1 MTKSVFRKSFRRRG
15 KYPYGDRGMQ
25 GNSPMSNQAR
35 VSNGLLWV
43 FIALYVLM
51 GAARLLH
58 NPHLQRLMP
67 FISVAILMGFAIVHG
82 IRRYG
87 WRHFVVFFIVAFV
100 ISWSYETLSILT
112 GFPFGHYVY
121 TDNLGPKLWLVP
133 LLIMPAYFSMG
144 YIAWTL
150 AHVLL
155 DRYDD
160 RLAGAEVILVPAL
173 ASFVMVMWDLCI
185 DPASSTISGSW
196 IWRDGG
202 SYFGVPLVNF
212 LGWYL
217 CVFTI
222 YLMFALYLQRSAEW
236 TRATNLGD
244 RSTWTL
250 PALMYAAV
258 MLPRLLEPAVSD
270 SVQVT
275 SNDGHVWWTGDIHA
289 ASALVAL
296 FTMLFV
302 TVLALVRVS
311 RNPALH

>member
-1 MTKSVFRKSFRRRG
+1 MT
-15 KYPYGDRGMQ
+15 
-25 GNSPMSNQAR
+25 NQAQ
-35 VSNGLLWV
+35 VSNALLWV

-58 NPHLQRLMP
+58 NADLQRLTP

-82 IRRYG
+82 MPRYG
-87 WRHFVVFFIVAFV
+87 GMHFGVFFILTVV
-100 ISWSYETLSILT
+100 VSWSYETSSILT

-121 TDNLGPKLWLVP
+121 TDKLGPKLWLVP

-155 DRYDD
+155 DRFDD
-160 RLAGAEVILVPAL
+160 RLAGGEMVLVPAL

-185 DPASSTISGSW
+185 DPASSTISGAW

-202 SYFGVPLVNF
+202 GYFGVPFVNF

-217 CVFTI
+217 CVVTI
-222 YLMFALYLQRSAEW
+222 YLVFALYLRRSAEW

-258 MLPRLLEPAVSD
+258 MLPRLIEPIAGD

-275 SNDGHVWWTGDIHA
+275 SNDGHVWWTGDIHT

-311 RNPALH
+311 RSPALH

>member
-1 MTKSVFRKSFRRRG
+1 MRN
-15 KYPYGDRGMQ
+15 Q
-25 GNSPMSNQAR
+25 GR
-35 VSNGLLWV
+35 VSNILLWI
-43 FIALYVLM
+43 FIAFYVLI

-58 NPHLQRLMP
+58 NPHLQRLTP

-82 IRRYG
+82 VRRYG
-87 WRHFVVFFIVAFV
+87 WMPFVVFFILTFV
-100 ISWSYETLSILT
+100 ISWSYEISSILT

-121 TDNLGPKLWLVP
+121 ADKLGPKLWLVP

-144 YIAWTL
+144 YIAWTIG
-150 AHVLL
+150 HILL
-155 DRYDD
+155 DRFDNQ
-160 RLAGAEVILVPAL
+160 LVGAEVVLVPVL

-185 DPASSTISGSW
+185 DPASSTVTRAW

-202 SYFGVPLVNF
+202 GYFGVPFVNF

-222 YLMFALYLQRSAEW
+222 YLVFAVYLRHSSEW
-236 TRATNLGD
+236 TRETNLSE

-258 MLPRLLEPAVSD
+258 MLPRLIEPVAGD

-275 SNDGHVWWTGDIHA
+275 SHDGHVWWTGDIHT

-311 RNPALH
+311 RSPVLH

>member
-1 MTKSVFRKSFRRRG
+1 
-15 KYPYGDRGMQ
+15 
-25 GNSPMSNQAR
+25 MSNQAR
-35 VSNGLLWV
+35 VSNGLLWI
-43 FIALYVLM
+43 FTALYLLM

-58 NPHLQRLMP
+58 DPDLQRLTP

-87 WRHFVVFFIVAFV
+87 CKHFVVFFIVAFV

-160 RLAGAEVILVPAL
+160 RLTGAEVVLVPAL

-185 DPASSTISGSW
+185 DPASSTISGAW

-202 SYFGVPLVNF
+202 GYFGVPLVNF

-296 FTMLFV
+296 FTMLLV

>member
-1 MTKSVFRKSFRRRG
+1 MC
-15 KYPYGDRGMQ
+15 
-25 GNSPMSNQAR
+25 NQAR
-35 VSNGLLWV
+35 VLNTMLWV

-58 NPHLQRLMP
+58 NAHLQRLTP
-67 FISVAILMGFAIVHG
+67 FISVAILMSFATVHG
-82 IRRYG
+82 MRRYG
-87 WRHFVVFFIVAFV
+87 WIHFVVFFILTFV
-100 ISWSYETLSILT
+100 ISWSYETSSILT

-121 TDNLGPKLWLVP
+121 TDKLGPKLWLVP
-133 LLIMPAYFSMG
+133 MLIMPAYFSMG

-150 AHVLL
+150 GHVLL
-155 DRYDD
+155 DRFDD
-160 RLAGAEVILVPAL
+160 RLAGAEVVLVPVL

-185 DPASSTISGSW
+185 DPASSTITGAW

-202 SYFGVPLVNF
+202 GYFGVPLVNF

-222 YLMFALYLQRSAEW
+222 YLVFALYLQRSAEL
-236 TRATNLGD
+236 TRETNLGE

-258 MLPRLLEPAVSD
+258 MLPRLIEPVASN

-275 SNDGHVWWTGDIHA
+275 SHDGHIWWTGDIHR
-289 ASALVAL
+289 ASALVAV

-302 TVLALVRVS
+302 TALALVRVS
-311 RNPALH
+311 RSPVLR

>member
-1 MTKSVFRKSFRRRG
+1 M
-15 KYPYGDRGMQ
+15 
-25 GNSPMSNQAR
+25 NNQAR
-35 VSNGLLWV
+35 ASNAWLWV
-43 FIALYVLM
+43 CIVLYVLL
-51 GAARLLH
+51 GAARFLH
-58 NPHLQRLMP
+58 NGHLERLTP
-67 FISVAILMGFAIVHG
+67 FISVSILMGFAIVHG

-87 WRHFVVFFIVAFV
+87 WKHFVVFFIVTFIV
-100 ISWSYETLSILT
+100 SWSYETLSILT

-121 TDNLGPKLWLVP
+121 TDQLGPKLWLVP

-150 AHVLL
+150 GHVLL
-155 DRYDD
+155 DRFDD
-160 RLAGAEVILVPAL
+160 RLTGVEVVLVPAL

-185 DPASSTISGSW
+185 DPASSTISGAW

-202 SYFGVPLVNF
+202 GYFGVPLVNF

-222 YLMFALYLQRSAEW
+222 YLVFALYLRRSADW
-236 TRATNLGD
+236 TTAENLGD
-244 RSTWTL
+244 RSTWVL
-250 PALMYAAV
+250 PAVMYAAV
-258 MLPRLLEPAVSD
+258 MLPRLLEPLAGGD

-275 SNDGHVWWTGDIHA
+275 SHDGHVWWTGDIHT

-311 RNPALH
+311 RSPALH

>member
-1 MTKSVFRKSFRRRG
+1 
-15 KYPYGDRGMQ
+15 
-25 GNSPMSNQAR
+25 
-35 VSNGLLWV
+35 
-43 FIALYVLM
+43 
-51 GAARLLH
+51 
-58 NPHLQRLMP
+58 
-67 FISVAILMGFAIVHG
+67 MGFAIVHG
-82 IRRYG
+82 MPRYG
-87 WRHFVVFFIVAFV
+87 GMHFGVFFILTVV
-100 ISWSYETLSILT
+100 VSWSYETSSILT

-121 TDNLGPKLWLVP
+121 TDKLGPKLWLVP

-155 DRYDD
+155 DRFDD
-160 RLAGAEVILVPAL
+160 RLAGGEMVLVPAL

-185 DPASSTISGSW
+185 DPASSTISGAW

-202 SYFGVPLVNF
+202 GYFGVPFVNF

-217 CVFTI
+217 CVVTI
-222 YLMFALYLQRSAEW
+222 YLVFALYLRRSAEW

-258 MLPRLLEPAVSD
+258 MLPRLIEPIAGD

-275 SNDGHVWWTGDIHA
+275 SNDGHVWWTGDIHT

-311 RNPALH
+311 RSPALH

>member
-1 MTKSVFRKSFRRRG
+1 MRN
-15 KYPYGDRGMQ
+15 Q
-25 GNSPMSNQAR
+25 GG
-35 VSNGLLWV
+35 VSNILLWI
-43 FIALYVLM
+43 FIAFYVLI

-58 NPHLQRLMP
+58 NPHLQRLTP

-82 IRRYG
+82 VRRYG
-87 WRHFVVFFIVAFV
+87 WMPFVVFFILTFV
-100 ISWSYETLSILT
+100 ISWSYETSSILT

-121 TDNLGPKLWLVP
+121 ADKLGPKLWLVP
-133 LLIMPAYFSMG
+133 MLIMPAYFSMG
-144 YIAWTL
+144 YIAWTIG
-150 AHVLL
+150 HILL
-155 DRYDD
+155 DRFDNQ
-160 RLAGAEVILVPAL
+160 LVGAEVVLVPVL

-185 DPASSTISGSW
+185 DPASSTVTRAW

-202 SYFGVPLVNF
+202 GYFGVPFVNF

-222 YLMFALYLQRSAEW
+222 YLVFAVYLRHSSEW
-236 TRATNLGD
+236 TRETNLSE

-258 MLPRLLEPAVSD
+258 MLPRLIEPVAGD

-275 SNDGHVWWTGDIHA
+275 SHDGHVWWTGDIHT

-311 RNPALH
+311 RSPVLH

>member
-1 MTKSVFRKSFRRRG
+1 MRN
-15 KYPYGDRGMQ
+15 Q
-25 GNSPMSNQAR
+25 GG
-35 VSNGLLWV
+35 VSNILLWI
-43 FIALYVLM
+43 FIALYVLI

-58 NPHLQRLMP
+58 NPHLQRLTP

-82 IRRYG
+82 VRRYG
-87 WRHFVVFFIVAFV
+87 WMPFVVFFILTFV
-100 ISWSYETLSILT
+100 ISWSYETSSILS

-121 TDNLGPKLWLVP
+121 ADKLGPKLWLVP
-133 LLIMPAYFSMG
+133 MLIMPAYFSMG
-144 YIAWTL
+144 YIAWTIG
-150 AHVLL
+150 HILL
-155 DRYDD
+155 DRFDNQ
-160 RLAGAEVILVPAL
+160 LVGAEVVLVPVL

-185 DPASSTISGSW
+185 DPASSTVTRAW

-202 SYFGVPLVNF
+202 GYFGVPFVNF

-222 YLMFALYLQRSAEW
+222 YLVFAVYLRHSSEW
-236 TRATNLGD
+236 TRETNLSE

-258 MLPRLLEPAVSD
+258 MLPRLIEPVAGD

-275 SNDGHVWWTGDIHA
+275 SHDGHVWWTGDIHT

-311 RNPALH
+311 RSPVLH

>member
-1 MTKSVFRKSFRRRG
+1 MT
-15 KYPYGDRGMQ
+15 
-25 GNSPMSNQAR
+25 NQAQ
-35 VSNGLLWV
+35 VSNALLWV

-58 NPHLQRLMP
+58 NADLQRLTP

-82 IRRYG
+82 MPRYG
-87 WRHFVVFFIVAFV
+87 GMHFGVFFILTVV
-100 ISWSYETLSILT
+100 VSWSYETSSILT

-121 TDNLGPKLWLVP
+121 TDKLGPKLWLVP

-155 DRYDD
+155 DRFDD
-160 RLAGAEVILVPAL
+160 RLAGGEMVLVPAL

-185 DPASSTISGSW
+185 DPASSTISGAW

-202 SYFGVPLVNF
+202 GYFGVPFVNF

-217 CVFTI
+217 CVVTI
-222 YLMFALYLQRSAEW
+222 YLVFALYLRRSAEW

-258 MLPRLLEPAVSD
+258 MLSRLPAMTD
-270 SVQVT
+270 T
-275 SNDGHVWWTGDIHA
+275 SGGPGI
-289 ASALVAL
+289 
-296 FTMLFV
+296 FTRL
-302 TVLALVRVS
+302 RRSSPCS
-311 RNPALH
+311 RCCS

>member
-1 MTKSVFRKSFRRRG
+1 MRN
-15 KYPYGDRGMQ
+15 Q
-25 GNSPMSNQAR
+25 GR
-35 VSNGLLWV
+35 VSNILLWI
-43 FIALYVLM
+43 FIAFYVLI

-58 NPHLQRLMP
+58 NPHLQRLTP
-67 FISVAILMGFAIVHG
+67 FISVAILMGFAIMHG
-82 IRRYG
+82 VRRYG
-87 WRHFVVFFIVAFV
+87 WMPFVVFFILTFV
-100 ISWSYETLSILT
+100 ISWSYETSSILT

-121 TDNLGPKLWLVP
+121 ADKLGPKLWLVP

-144 YIAWTL
+144 YIAWTIG
-150 AHVLL
+150 HILL
-155 DRYDD
+155 DRFDNK
-160 RLAGAEVILVPAL
+160 LVGAEVVLVPVL

-185 DPASSTISGSW
+185 DPASSTVTRAW

-202 SYFGVPLVNF
+202 GYFGVPFVNF

-222 YLMFALYLQRSAEW
+222 YLVFAVYLRHSSEW
-236 TRATNLGD
+236 TRETNLSE

-258 MLPRLLEPAVSD
+258 MLPRLIEPVAGD

-275 SNDGHVWWTGDIHA
+275 SHDGHVWWTGDIHT

-311 RNPALH
+311 RSPVLH